1 MSRPSLPQLRLPSF
15 QVIAWARAK
24 HLYSPVLSI
33 AIHSEDVAQSMSM
46 QITRAD
52 QFKAEDTFGRA
63 SSWLRSDRRKCE
75 FVTPHTPNSCPSPI
89 SRSWRAFRWLLCR
102 EESALTGACAHLW
115 VPQSPKGIRALI
127 YPHCEYQCLERP
139 TIVPHG
145 KAAMAFSAAENSSTK
160 SKLVSIFVQSV
171 LYGIYVTLFFTTTD
185 ALLQRPTMHVATNF
199 SRIILAFVVHADSPG
214 GPAAFF
220 NELSNFTQM
229 FGSTLYVLQT
239 LLGDGMVLYRCYL
252 VWERK
257 WIVIA
262 IPCLLLLGSTVTGI
276 GILYSFDKVVPQA
289 SIFVVQLNHWIT
301 AFFSMT
307 FVTNFICTAL
317 VAFRV
322 WAKNRSTLSLKH
334 HKLRPV
340 MVLIVESSACYSA
353 TLLALLILY
362 NVNSWFQYVVLDA
375 VSAIVGIV
383 FSLIMR
389 RIATGI
395 STVEGETA
403 LIEPSGVASGIQL
416 SRTSFRGGTKGVPG
430 PESPAESA

>member
-1 MSRPSLPQLRLPSF
+1 
-15 QVIAWARAK
+15 
-24 HLYSPVLSI
+24 
-33 AIHSEDVAQSMSM
+33 
-46 QITRAD
+46 
-52 QFKAEDTFGRA
+52 
-63 SSWLRSDRRKCE
+63 
-75 FVTPHTPNSCPSPI
+75 
-89 SRSWRAFRWLLCR
+89 
-102 EESALTGACAHLW
+102 
-115 VPQSPKGIRALI
+115 
-127 YPHCEYQCLERP
+127 
-139 TIVPHG
+139 
-145 KAAMAFSAAENSSTK
+145 MAFSAAE
-160 SKLVSIFVQSV
+160 SKLVSIFVQSI

-185 ALLQRPTMHVATNF
+185 ALLQRREGNGPLRHDMVYISLLMFTIATMHVATNF

-220 NELSNFTQM
+220 NELSSFTQM

-317 VAFRV
+317 VACRV
-322 WAKNRSTLSLKH
+322 WAMNRSTLSFKH

-340 MVLIVESSACYSA
+340 MVLIVESGACYSA

-389 RIATGI
+389 RIARGI

-416 SRTSFRGGTKGVPG
+416 SRTSFRGGTKGLPG